1 MKATQKAAATELLLF
16 RESFGLA
23 EIMST
28 PQLRARLEKSFKRY
42 YPLLILE
49 RGIGHKSP
57 WTSKD
62 KTDQFHLYFREAISD
77 ICQSIVLTVCGLYKP
92 AQLSLRSGL
101 ENWVRCMG
109 LAEDQSVL
117 ALKSTYELIDLV
129 KATPAVKGNDLAK
142 QYFGTL
148 KGRYA
153 TLCSYVHTSSAAHMA
168 LTTAAGA
175 FPRFIEAEANNT
187 FDAIDEV
194 CTRMTYLFCIQA
206 ERTYRGLHHT
216 HFDMVSDA
224 LPRKL
229 KAQLNL

>member
-1 MKATQKAAATELLLF
+1 MKAAQKAAGDELVLF
-16 RESFGLA
+16 LENFGLT
-23 EIMST
+23 EIMAT
-28 PQLRARLEKSFKRY
+28 PALRTRLEKSFKRY
-42 YPLLILE
+42 YPLLLLE
-49 RGIGHKSP
+49 QGIGHKPP
-57 WTSKD
+57 WTK
-62 KTDQFHLYFREAISD
+62 KEKVDQFHLYFREAISD
-77 ICQSIVLTVCGLYKP
+77 VCQSLVLSVCGLYKP

-117 ALKSTYELIDLV
+117 ALKSTYELLDLV
-129 KATPAVKGNDLAK
+129 KATPAVKSNDLAK
-142 QYFGTL
+142 QYFSTL
-148 KGRYA
+148 RARYA

-175 FPRFIEAEANNT
+175 FPRFIEAEASNT

-194 CTRMTYLFCIQA
+194 CTRVTYLFCIQA

-229 KAQLNL
+229 KAHLNL